1 MHKNDLPCFLAGVA
15 EYRVLDSLKDPA
27 TPLWM
32 NYSILTLGPPIGSPD
47 CDGPWQDT

>member
-1 MHKNDLPCFLAGVA
+1 VA